1 MPRLLFLLIL
11 VLCPG
16 LSAQL
21 FRGQPEGF
29 VEREWEVDGV
39 KRTALVHIPANAKGP
54 LPVVFCFHGHM
65 GRSAQAI
72 RSWGFDKAW
81 PEAIQVYPQGLP
93 TVTPLVDKEG
103 RFPGWQAAVGTNG
116 DRDIKLFDAMLATLR
131 KEQKVD
137 DRRIYVTGHS
147 NGAAFSYIL
156 WQARGDQLA
165 AIGPVAGVISK
176 PLKDFKPLPV
186 LHVAGEKDPIVK
198 YSWQEL
204 TFTAVRGINDC
215 AKEGKAWGQAGPL
228 TATVY
233 DSPKHAPLVTAI
245 HAGGHEYPKGA
256 AEMIARFFKENPK
269 P

>member
-1 MPRLLFLLIL
+1 MPRLLFLLVL

-21 FRGQPEGF
+21 FRGQPDGF

-39 KRTALVHIPANAKGP
+39 RRTALVHVPANAKGP

-72 RSWGFDKAW
+72 RSWGLDKAW

-93 TVTPLVDKEG
+93 TAVPLVDKEG
-103 RFPGWQAAVGTNG
+103 RFPGWQPSVGANG
-116 DRDIKLFDAMLATLR
+116 DRDLKFFDRMLADLR
-131 KEQKVD
+131 KDQKVD

-147 NGAAFSYIL
+147 NGGYFSYIL

-165 AIGPVAGVISK
+165 AIGPVAAVIPK
-176 PLKDFKPLPV
+176 DLRDFKPLPV
-186 LHVAGEKDPIVK
+186 LHVAGEKDPLVK

-204 TFTAVRGINDC
+204 TIAAVRGINDC
-215 AKEGKAWGQAGPL
+215 VKEGAPWAQAGVL
-228 TATVY
+228 TATIHA
-233 DSPKHAPLVTAI
+233 SSRQAPLVVAL
-245 HAGGHEYPKGA
+245 HGGGHEYPKGA
-256 AEMIARFFKENPK
+256 AELISRFFRENLRR
-269 P
+269 